1 MHAFRT
7 PKDHDASYSTVTSC
21 TSISGTSV
29 SLLAWKRS
37 VCLSRAFHQGLFPAR
52 YRSRG
57 ITKGRSHLSGVA
69 IFHSNQP
76 KICTHARLRA
86 GARRNRMVWR
96 PGSMLDQTILWK
108 EGRSDRGSCSA
119 RPGSCCASVPSTG
132 CARHVA
138 PHPYYD
144 LAPTRAPLLANP
156 QTTSA
161 DHLGWLSFRHLF
173 RHYLGHPGRFG

>member
-1 MHAFRT
+1 MRAFRT
-7 PKDHDASYSTVTSC
+7 PKDHDSSYSTVTSC
-21 TSISGTSV
+21 SSISGTSV
-29 SLLAWKRS
+29 SLLAWNRS
-37 VCLSRAFHQGLFPAR
+37 VCLFPRFSPRVAHQGLLPKGC
-52 YRSRG
+52 SLLGIVRG
-57 ITKGRSHLSGVA
+57 VSQRGVA

-76 KICTHARLRA
+76 KIRTHARLRA

-96 PGSMLDQTILWK
+96 PGSMLDQTILWE

-144 LAPTRAPLLANP
+144 LAPTRVPLSLTLKQLP
-156 QTTSA
+156 LTI
-161 DHLGWLSFRHLF
+161 
-173 RHYLGHPGRFG
+173 